1 MITKKSSRVRSEL
14 EVKIAEGLRA
24 RMASFRQRKMKME
37 SIFNDTNDK
46 VLEFKLPA
54 DSAGMTYL
62 ACLSS
67 EINGLNLDEEQVSY
81 VFQNSVIINFLQMSL
96 TLFIWIYAFEQT

>member
-1 MITKKSSRVRSEL
+1 
-14 EVKIAEGLRA
+14 
-24 RMASFRQRKMKME
+24 MKME
-37 SIFNDTNDK
+37 SIFNDKNDK

-67 EINGLNLDEEQVSY
+67 EISGLNLDDEQVSY
-81 VFQNSVIINFLQMSL
+81 VFQNSVIISFL
-96 TLFIWIYAFEQT
+96 